1 LLADDEA
8 DEVEASAPVAAAEGK
23 VVGVTY
29 GMTFV
34 PDKTPEKL
42 TETVLVRLVGLPR
55 GGRETLDEVVGLAD
69 EEDVSAGS

>member
-1 LLADDEA
+1 LTADDEA
-8 DEVEASAPVAAAEGK
+8 DEVEAEAPVAEAEGK

-42 TETVLVRLVGLPR
+42 TEAVLLRLVGLPR
-55 GGRETLDEVVGLAD
+55 GGRETLDDVVDLAD
-69 EEDVSAGS
+69 EVVAAGS

>member
-1 LLADDEA
+1 LTADDEA
-8 DEVEASAPVAAAEGK
+8 DEAEAPVAEAEGK

-42 TETVLVRLVGLPR
+42 TEAVLLRLVGLPR
-55 GGRETLDEVVGLAD
+55 GGRETLDDVVGLA
-69 EEDVSAGS
+69 EEVSAGS